1 VAFLPRAQTEYSA
14 SIAKMVLAG
23 KVHSD
28 KRIRETSMLRI
39 AIAAA
44 LLATPLA
51 AAETKEQSCR
61 YQADVVAA
69 IQQARLDKVKER
81 DVVEAVAETSP
92 TWPEN
97 YNAAIPLI
105 TPWVYEQKMRDVRK
119 KDLGAAW
126 LELCLQQ

>member
-1 VAFLPRAQTEYSA
+1 
-14 SIAKMVLAG
+14 
-23 KVHSD
+23 
-28 KRIRETSMLRI
+28 MLRI
-39 AIAAA
+39 ASVAV
-44 LLATPLA
+44 LFATPLVA
-51 AAETKEQSCR
+51 QETKEQSCQ

-69 IQQARLDKVKER
+69 VQQARLDRVKER
-81 DVVEAVAETSP
+81 DVAQVVADNGP

-105 TPWVYEQKMRDVRK
+105 APWVYEQKMRDVRK

>member
-1 VAFLPRAQTEYSA
+1 
-14 SIAKMVLAG
+14 
-23 KVHSD
+23 
-28 KRIRETSMLRI
+28 MLRI
-39 AIAAA
+39 AITAA

-51 AAETKEQSCR
+51 AQDTKEQSCK
-61 YQADVVAA
+61 YQSDVVAA
-69 IQQARLDKVKER
+69 IQKARLDRIKER
-81 DVVEAVAETSP
+81 DVAQVVADSSP

>member
-1 VAFLPRAQTEYSA
+1 
-14 SIAKMVLAG
+14 
-23 KVHSD
+23 
-28 KRIRETSMLRI
+28 MLRI
-39 AIAAA
+39 ALA
-44 LLATPLA
+44 LAVLATPLA
-51 AAETKEQSCR
+51 AAETKEQSCQ

-69 IQQARLDKVKER
+69 IQKARLDRVKER
-81 DVVEAVAETSP
+81 DVPKAVVDAGP

-105 TPWVYEQKMRDVRK
+105 APWVYEQKMRNVRK

>member
-1 VAFLPRAQTEYSA
+1 
-14 SIAKMVLAG
+14 
-23 KVHSD
+23 
-28 KRIRETSMLRI
+28 MLRI

-44 LLATPLA
+44 VLATPLA
-51 AAETKEQSCR
+51 AAETKEQSCQ

-69 IQQARLDKVKER
+69 IQQARIDRVKER
-81 DVVEAVAETSP
+81 DVPQAVADSSP

-97 YNAAIPLI
+97 YNAAVPLI

>member
-1 VAFLPRAQTEYSA
+1 
-14 SIAKMVLAG
+14 
-23 KVHSD
+23 
-28 KRIRETSMLRI
+28 MLRI

-44 LLATPLA
+44 VLATPLA
-51 AAETKEQSCR
+51 AAETKEQSCQH
-61 YQADVVAA
+61 QADVVAA

-81 DVVEAVAETSP
+81 DVAQAVADSGP

-119 KDLGAAW
+119 EDLGAAW